1 MLTDDLRK
9 ALLSDNRTWYEI
21 AQEAGI
27 EPDVLYRFRDGKDIR
42 LTTADKICTALGL
55 ELKHAKARTTR

>member
-1 MLTDDLRK
+1 MLTDAIRK

-21 AQEAGI
+21 AKEAGI

-42 LTTADKICTALGL
+42 LTTAEKICKALGL
-55 ELKHAKARTTR
+55 ELKHAKARTTK